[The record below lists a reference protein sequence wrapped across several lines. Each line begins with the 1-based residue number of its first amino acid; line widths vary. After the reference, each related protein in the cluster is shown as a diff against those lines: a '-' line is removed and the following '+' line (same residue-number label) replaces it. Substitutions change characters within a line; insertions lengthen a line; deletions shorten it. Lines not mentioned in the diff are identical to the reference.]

1 MTNWPE
7 DPRPGTDAAEQYR
20 ARSQDQAAPQADAVE
35 QYRAQPQNWAYEAP
49 QQYAPGYPQAPVQAQ
64 SNGLALAS
72 MILGITSIVFC
83 WWGIFTLAQ
92 VVLAIVFGVVGLGR
106 AKAGAGGRGQAL
118 AGIICGSVGAFFYL
132 IFAILTVGIGFLI

>member
-20 ARSQDQAAPQADAVE
+20 VRSQDQAPQADAVE
-35 QYRAQPQNWAYEAP
+35 QYQAQPQNWAYGAP
-49 QQYAPGYPQAPVQAQ
+49 QQYAPGYPQAPAQAQ
-64 SNGLALAS
+64 NGMALAS

-83 WWGIFTLAQ
+83 WWGIFTLVQ
-92 VVLAIVFGVVGLGR
+92 VVLAIVFGVVALGR
-106 AKAGAGGRGQAL
+106 AKAGAGGKGQAQ
-118 AGIICGSVGAFFYL
+118 AGIICGSIGAFFYL